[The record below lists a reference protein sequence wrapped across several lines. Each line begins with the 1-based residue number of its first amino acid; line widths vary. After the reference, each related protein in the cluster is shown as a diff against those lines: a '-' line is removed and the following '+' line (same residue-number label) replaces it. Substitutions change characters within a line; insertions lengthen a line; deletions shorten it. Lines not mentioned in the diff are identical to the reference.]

1 MESTGGQ
8 QMGLMHNVIH
18 AHMSNVKQSLY
29 IIDETMCESKA
40 FRNTVINFN
49 IEEMLKSK
57 IYG

>member
-1 MESTGGQ
+1 
-8 QMGLMHNVIH
+8 MGLTHNVIH
-18 AHMSNVKQSLY
+18 GHMSNVKQSLY
-29 IIDETMCESKA
+29 IIDETMCESKG

>member
-8 QMGLMHNVIH
+8 LMGLMHNVIH
-18 AHMSNVKQSLY
+18 GHMSNVKQSLY
-29 IIDETMCESKA
+29 IIDETMCESKG